1 MPWAPLTGVLMASNW
16 NSPIPVL
23 GSPSTTALYPSPFI
37 QQRPVCWCRAHP
49 TFLWV
54 DEHLPT
60 ICKQAELR
68 YMQTASTWTASARR
82 HGIGLKRERRPTRH
96 SRSMRSSRLDDLSSP
111 NDLLAHTSEL
121 EDPPLLEI
129 PGTSTAT
136 RSPPGVE
143 RSSSPAAVGIGP
155 PAGTVHMS
163 CEAEDTSSI
172 GDPLPTTEGTVTA
185 MHSDQATAVEAPMIS
200 KKTKC
205 PKKKTATKKK
215 KKTVKFDLSE
225 RHCYSK
231 CKVSTSTDMIRC
243 SLCMVWFHVEYTGK
257 DTHYQGV
264 WCCHSCRTLPKSIQG
279 MTEQIELLI
288 SSLESIR
295 NSEAALQAEVKLLKA
310 ENGNLPSK
318 LSRVELHNSE
328 LGKLIET
335 MSFPVSSGTHDRN
348 QRDNIPTPNPS
359 PPSQRPEPEQPWVSI
374 PTANRF
380 QILSNPGAK
389 PPSPARTQPLKQT
402 TDMRSCLSRTVTSS
416 AGPSQHENIT
426 VTVIGSSIVHGVA
439 PLVHGK
445 GFDACGCVFPGC
457 TARAIN
463 ARIRNIPV
471 TDVTVLAAGANNIET
486 QTVEECSKEI
496 YQTIDNV
503 ARKRRQKPVVMFLL
517 PHRYDKPKL
526 NHTIDAVNDFIAQ
539 EVNKR
544 PYWYLL
550 KHNVSR
556 DDFKSD
562 GLHFNSRGTAKY
574 AHEIRHIIRSIKL
587 E

>member
-1 MPWAPLTGVLMASNW
+1 
-16 NSPIPVL
+16 
-23 GSPSTTALYPSPFI
+23 
-37 QQRPVCWCRAHP
+37 
-49 TFLWV
+49 
-54 DEHLPT
+54 
-60 ICKQAELR
+60 
-68 YMQTASTWTASARR
+68 
-82 HGIGLKRERRPTRH
+82 
-96 SRSMRSSRLDDLSSP
+96 
-111 NDLLAHTSEL
+111 
-121 EDPPLLEI
+121 
-129 PGTSTAT
+129 
-136 RSPPGVE
+136 
-143 RSSSPAAVGIGP
+143 
-155 PAGTVHMS
+155 
-163 CEAEDTSSI
+163 
-172 GDPLPTTEGTVTA
+172 
-185 MHSDQATAVEAPMIS
+185 
-200 KKTKC
+200 
-205 PKKKTATKKK
+205 
-215 KKTVKFDLSE
+215 
-225 RHCYSK
+225 
-231 CKVSTSTDMIRC
+231 
-243 SLCMVWFHVEYTGK
+243 
-257 DTHYQGV
+257 
-264 WCCHSCRTLPKSIQG
+264 

-295 NSEAALQAEVKLLKA
+295 NSEAALQTEIKLLKA
-310 ENGNLPSK
+310 ENGNLRSK

-335 MSFPVSSGTHDRN
+335 MSFPASSGTHDRN
-348 QRDNIPTPNPS
+348 QCDNIPPPDPS

-380 QILSNPGAK
+380 QILSDLGAK
-389 PPSPARTQPLKQT
+389 PPSPASTQPRKQT
-402 TDMRSCLSRTVTSS
+402 TDMRSCPSRTVTSS

-426 VTVIGSSIVHGVA
+426 VTVIGSSIVRGVA

-445 GFDACGCVFPGC
+445 GFDACGCVFPGR

-471 TDVTVLAAGANNIET
+471 TDVTVLAAGTNNIET

-503 ARKRRQKPVVMFLL
+503 ARKRRQKPVVMSLL

-526 NHTIDAVNDFIAQ
+526 NHKTDAVNDFIAQ